1 MDKYIG
7 IDVGG
12 TNIKG
17 VICDRSGKLFAE
29 DGVPTGARS
38 GGDVICKNI
47 LSLID
52 KMLKKADLSINE
64 IAGVGVACPG
74 MIDGRSG
81 TVIFAGNLFLK
92 DFPLGEKLSSALDIA
107 VRVTNDANAAAL
119 GEAKFGAGSGYSDSL
134 FITLGTGVGGG
145 IIIDNK
151 LFEGNLS
158 AGAELGH
165 TVIREGGRKCTCG
178 RRGCLEA
185 YASAT
190 ALIDM
195 TKRAMLADRNSQM
208 WKICDLENV
217 DGKTAFSCPDDPSAK
232 KVVDRYIKY
241 LACGLTNFAN
251 VFRPQVIIL
260 GGGVSA
266 QGDNIVKPVQKMLDC
281 QLFGGTK
288 FAPVKVVCAKLA
300 NLAGSYGA
308 ASLVM

>member
-17 VICDRSGKLFAE
+17 IICDKEGKLFSE
-29 DGVPTGARS
+29 DGTPTEARS
-38 GGDVICKNI
+38 GGGAICKNI
-47 LSLID
+47 VSLID
-52 KMLKKADLSINE
+52 TMLKRADLSINE

-81 TVIFAGNLFLK
+81 TVIFAGNLFLN
-92 DFPLGEKLSSALDIA
+92 DFPLGDKLKSALNID

-119 GEAKFGAGSGYSDSL
+119 GEAKFGAGRNYSDSL

-145 IIIDNK
+145 VIIDNK

-178 RRGCLEA
+178 RRGCFEA

-195 TKRAMLADRNSQM
+195 TKKAMRADKSSDM
-208 WKICDLENV
+208 WKICDIKDV
-217 DGKTAFSCPDDPSAK
+217 DGKTAFSCPNDRTAK
-232 KVVDRYIKY
+232 KVVDKYLTY
-241 LACGLTNFAN
+241 LACGLTNLAN

-266 QGDNIVKPVQKMLDC
+266 QGGNIVKPVQKMLDS

-288 FAPVKVVCAKLA
+288 FAPVKIVCAKLA